1 MGTLAL
7 TLKEE
12 SRRDLN
18 FLSAHTVHLKFEDS
32 LHNWHWQPHPFLEF
46 WLNPRTK
53 EHPECGGLTLV
64 LFNFPNHTHWSWMIS
79 APLGLMLSHFEYKHH
94 PSLQT
99 TIFECRPVITHRQ
112 PRTVANRNRENTTL
126 FALGHGYYEMSKHL
140 ILFIEVN
147 VKAVESL
154 ITTLWHLMHAFLK
167 HLKLSLLLWNVRMFY
182 SGKQSTRIEFSLCA
196 ECREVWLRC
205 IRGTKEDT
213 MNTGSCESVDSENNL
228 KRLFLVLLDFRPE
241 FMNKGEKT
249 THTFYACVTFIIPF
263 STQGEEFLP
272 PEWGNLRNGSLSLWW
287 SCAPSQTKAGTC
299 WTLRPGS
306 LQTGLRRKAGHQA
319 QASGLFSIY
328 IWCGYVDKIKY

>member
-1 MGTLAL
+1 M
-7 TLKEE
+7 
-12 SRRDLN
+12 
-18 FLSAHTVHLKFEDS
+18 
-32 LHNWHWQPHPFLEF
+32 
-46 WLNPRTK
+46 
-53 EHPECGGLTLV
+53 
-64 LFNFPNHTHWSWMIS
+64 
-79 APLGLMLSHFEYKHH
+79 
-94 PSLQT
+94 
-99 TIFECRPVITHRQ
+99 
-112 PRTVANRNRENTTL
+112 
-126 FALGHGYYEMSKHL
+126 FALEHGYHEMSKHL

-182 SGKQSTRIEFSLCA
+182 SGKQSTRIEFSFCA
-196 ECREVWLRC
+196 ECREVWLKC

-249 THTFYACVTFIIPF
+249 THTFYECVTFIIPF

-272 PEWGNLRNGSLSLWW
+272 PEWGNLRNGSLNLWW
-287 SCAPSQTKAGTC
+287 SCVPSQTKAGTC
-299 WTLRPGS
+299 LTLRPGS
-306 LQTGLRRKAGHQA
+306 LQTGLRRKAGQQS

-328 IWCGYVDKIKY
+328 IWCGYVDKIKYWEIMGIPWLSSG